1 MENLMKAMR
10 VIYQNSSLIPEGD
23 YLEICNYL
31 KAAYNQRSDPESFFD
46 YENFR
51 ILPPSQDDGIVSYF
65 YNHYLDVALEFD
77 IDFIYSQIHYLENE
91 LVNYKSIRRISKPLK
106 KRVLKHYCR
115 IYNVDPG
122 EGEQYFEP
130 KLLTKLCRSY
140 IEIEND
146 FRSRYREVIEKKIL
160 WLEEAKERFE
170 EI

>member
-1 MENLMKAMR
+1 MKAMR
-10 VIYQNSSLIPEGD
+10 VIDQNSSLIPEGD

>member
-1 MENLMKAMR
+1 MENLLKAMQ
-10 VIYQNSSLIPEGD
+10 VIDQNSSLIPEGD

-51 ILPPSQDDGIVSYF
+51 ILPPSQNDGIVSYF
-65 YNHYLDVALEFD
+65 YNHYQDLALEFD
-77 IDFIYSQIHYLENE
+77 IDFIYSQIRYLENE
-91 LVNYKSIRRISKPLK
+91 LVIYKSIRRISKPLK
-106 KRVLKHYCR
+106 KRVLKHYCH
-115 IYNVDPG
+115 IYNVDPE

-160 WLEEAKERFE
+160 WLEEAREKFE

>member
-10 VIYQNSSLIPEGD
+10 VIDQNSSLIPEGD

-160 WLEEAKERFE
+160 WLE
-170 EI
+170 

>member
-1 MENLMKAMR
+1 MKAMR
-10 VIYQNSSLIPEGD
+10 VIDQNSSLIPEGD

-146 FRSRYREVIEKKIL
+146 FRSRYR
-160 WLEEAKERFE
+160 
-170 EI
+170 

>member
-1 MENLMKAMR
+1 MENLLKAMQ
-10 VIYQNSSLIPEGD
+10 VIDQNSSLIPEGD

-51 ILPPSQDDGIVSYF
+51 ILPPSQNDGIVSYF
-65 YNHYLDVALEFD
+65 YNHYLDLALEFD

-106 KRVLKHYCR
+106 KRVLRHYCR
-115 IYNVDPG
+115 IYNVDQE

-160 WLEEAKERFE
+160 WLEEARERFE

>member
-10 VIYQNSSLIPEGD
+10 VIDQNSSLIPEGD

>member
-1 MENLMKAMR
+1 MENLLKAMQ
-10 VIYQNSSLIPEGD
+10 VIDQNSSLIPEGD

-51 ILPPSQDDGIVSYF
+51 ILPPSQNDGIVSYF
-65 YNHYLDVALEFD
+65 YNHYLDLALEFD

-106 KRVLKHYCR
+106 KRVLRHYCR
-115 IYNVDPG
+115 IYNVDPE

-146 FRSRYREVIEKKIL
+146 FRSRYRESYREEDTLVGRSKRKI
-160 WLEEAKERFE
+160 
-170 EI
+170 

>member
-1 MENLMKAMR
+1 MKAMR
-10 VIYQNSSLIPEGD
+10 VIDQNSSLIPEGD

-46 YENFR
+46 YKNFR

>member
-1 MENLMKAMR
+1 MENLLKAMQVLDR
-10 VIYQNSSLIPEGD
+10 NSSLIPEGD

-51 ILPPSQDDGIVSYF
+51 ILPSSDNDGITSYF
-65 YNHYLDVALEFD
+65 FNHYIDTALELD
-77 IDFIYSQIHYLENE
+77 IDFIYNQISYLESE

-106 KRVLKHYCR
+106 NRVLRHYCR

-130 KLLTKLCRSY
+130 KLLTQLCRTY
-140 IEIEND
+140 IEVEND
-146 FRSRYREVIEKKIL
+146 FRSKYRESIEKKIL
-160 WLEEAKERFE
+160 WLEEAKEKLE